1 MGGLE
6 EIEGGDKWWIWFGGG
21 GLFSGSTEWGEDL
34 GQLEGGN
41 SYQRWRGLV
50 QNYTKMYKIIAKF
63 FRLG

>member
-6 EIEGGDKWWIWFGGG
+6 EIGGGDKWWRWFGGG
-21 GLFSGSTEWGEDL
+21 GLFSGSTSEHL

-50 QNYTKMYKIIAKF
+50 QNYS
-63 FRLG
+63 

>member
-6 EIEGGDKWWIWFGGG
+6 ERGGGDKWWRWFGGG
-21 GLFSGSTEWGEDL
+21 GIFSGSTEGAEDL

-50 QNYTKMYKIIAKF
+50 QNYS
-63 FRLG
+63 

>member
-1 MGGLE
+1 ME
-6 EIEGGDKWWIWFGGG
+6 EIGGGDKWWIWFGGG
-21 GLFSGSTEWGEDL
+21 VLFSRSTKEAEDL

-50 QNYTKMYKIIAKF
+50 QNYTKLYKIIDKF